1 MDSMDMFFS
10 IVNHPIKMTIL
21 RWAADNGFSIS
32 YEEVG
37 NLFMEDRANAVQ
49 CLWELSNDRFLK
61 RQYSG
66 HGMRFDLTDSGKKLI
81 AILSTF
87 DQWAY
92 DHSYY
97 GGF

>member
-21 RWAADNGFSIS
+21 RWAVDNGSSIS
-32 YEEVG
+32 YEEVE
-37 NLFMEDRANAVQ
+37 NLFMENRANAVQ

-61 RQYSG
+61 QQYSG
-66 HGMRFDLTDSGKKLI
+66 YGMMFELTDIGKELI

-87 DQWAY
+87 DQWAH
-92 DHSYY
+92 DHSC
-97 GGF
+97 